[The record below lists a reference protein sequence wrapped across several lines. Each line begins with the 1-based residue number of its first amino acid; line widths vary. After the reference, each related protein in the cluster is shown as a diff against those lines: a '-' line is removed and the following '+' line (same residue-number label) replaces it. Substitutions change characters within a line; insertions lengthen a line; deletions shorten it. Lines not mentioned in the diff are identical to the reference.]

1 MTVETTE
8 TFPITPRGK
17 LRSCFNKPFRSCLIV
32 LFLRCIKL
40 MKETLN
46 FKGSPKQRIHFNF
59 PELPTFEA
67 HQEQDKSKAE
77 LGLTEEQV
85 ETLKQ
90 ASSLVG
96 MFQQE
101 ALNEKQ
107 TRLLAQLKALEKVC
121 ALFFCSL

>member
-1 MTVETTE
+1 M
-8 TFPITPRGK
+8 
-17 LRSCFNKPFRSCLIV
+17 
-32 LFLRCIKL
+32 
-40 MKETLN
+40 
-46 FKGSPKQRIHFNF
+46 
-59 PELPTFEA
+59 PTFEA

-90 ASSLVG
+90 VSSLVG

-121 ALFFCSL
+121 ALFFFLQPVIPQHISFIVMSCRI

>member
-1 MTVETTE
+1 M
-8 TFPITPRGK
+8 
-17 LRSCFNKPFRSCLIV
+17 
-32 LFLRCIKL
+32 
-40 MKETLN
+40 
-46 FKGSPKQRIHFNF
+46 
-59 PELPTFEA
+59 PTFEA

-90 ASSLVG
+90 VSSLVG

-121 ALFFCSL
+121 ALFFLLPVIPHHISFIVMSCRI

>member
-1 MTVETTE
+1 M
-8 TFPITPRGK
+8 
-17 LRSCFNKPFRSCLIV
+17 
-32 LFLRCIKL
+32 
-40 MKETLN
+40 
-46 FKGSPKQRIHFNF
+46 
-59 PELPTFEA
+59 PTFEA

-90 ASSLVG
+90 VSSLVG

-121 ALFFCSL
+121 ASFFFATCNTASHKLYSNVLSDLRN